1 MAEMNKY
8 FNRKVKVSRIKNSS
22 GKQELETL
30 INEEA

>member
-8 FNRKVKVSRIKNSS
+8 FTRKVKVSRIKTPS

-30 INEEA
+30 INEAA